1 MIWSLKLILLQANSI
16 TSSDKIINGKRNKS
30 EEYTE
35 HKNILEQALAK
46 NPCDERRE
54 ATTGKAGFFFR
65 IQPTFS
71 FEFRFHF
78 LARYYSQLSIFTF
91 GNHT

>member
-1 MIWSLKLILLQANSI
+1 MQAKSI
-16 TSSDKIINGKRNKS
+16 NSSDKITNGKRAKG
-30 EEYTE
+30 EDFTE
-35 HKNILEQALAK
+35 HKNILEQALAE

-54 ATTGKAGFFFR
+54 ATTGKAGFVFR